1 MYDPFYRKCPEEADS
16 WRRTIDWWLPG
27 AGRRGGGGV
36 TTNGYRVSF
45 RGDENVLKLNRGD
58 YGASLVA
65 QQ

>member
-16 WRRTIDWWLPG
+16 WRRTIVWWLHG
-27 AGRRGGGGV
+27 VGWWGGGGV